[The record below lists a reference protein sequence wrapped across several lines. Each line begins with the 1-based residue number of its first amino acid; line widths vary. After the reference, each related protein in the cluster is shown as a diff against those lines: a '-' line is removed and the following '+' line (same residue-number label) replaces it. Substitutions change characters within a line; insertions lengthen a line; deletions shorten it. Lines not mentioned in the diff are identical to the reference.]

1 MFFNPS
7 RFLIPYKGQESEISA
22 PNQLNAQQKASFS
35 NGYQIVWLQPG
46 MRLSRFLHSYKTPI
60 YSQYWIDEVATGELY
75 RAIQNVQNYARS
87 VKQEVIRNEM
97 AILNHWGNGLNLRV
111 KIEIKTP
118 VIAFAGHA
126 GLQVFYK
133 KEKEIS
139 VFGES
144 FRVLERKIGGMM
156 QFVIPS
162 FNGELKADNS
172 MAKVVH
178 RTKM

>member
-7 RFLIPYKGQESEISA
+7 RFILPYEGQEAEISA
-22 PNQLNAQQKASFS
+22 PNQLSAQQKASFS
-35 NGYQIVWLQPG
+35 NSYQIVRLQSG

-60 YSQYWIDEVATGELY
+60 YSQYWIDEQTTGELY

-87 VKQEVIRNEM
+87 VKQEVIRNEL

-118 VIAFAGHA
+118 VIAFAGRA
-126 GLQVFYK
+126 GLQEFYM
-133 KEKEIS
+133 KEKETT
-139 VFGES
+139 VFGEG
-144 FRVLERKIGGMM
+144 FRVLEKKIGGMM

-178 RTKM
+178 RTKL